1 MTMKY
6 KYALII
12 AKGDAK
18 NLVIVE
24 DDIPEPAAG
33 QVRVKMQAAG
43 VSAADI
49 LMREGIY
56 PVDPPSFPFI
66 PGYDIVGIVDKCGE
80 GATKFQPGQQVA
92 ALTKTGA
99 YAEYICI
106 PEDDLVLLPSGVDPV
121 EAVATILNY
130 LTAYQILHRVAQ
142 VKQGEKVLIY
152 AAGGGIGTSLIDL
165 GKLVDLEMYGTDA
178 KSKQQVL
185 VDMGVTPIDY
195 QSEDVREKIMSLT
208 GDGVDLA
215 LDPIGGENCFRAY
228 STLREGGKVVS
239 FGVSFGLQGETPTL
253 RDVYIWFNAALSL
266 NLINPTKKVM
276 TYAVS
281 LFKQEN
287 HDLYIQDLTAIL
299 NLLAEKKIKPVID
312 RTMPLSEARKAHQL
326 LDNRAVKGKIVLVP

>member
-1 MTMKY
+1 MKY

-66 PGYDIVGIVDKCGE
+66 PGYDIVGIVDKCAE

-99 YAEYICI
+99 YAEYVCI
-106 PEDDLVLLPSGVDPV
+106 PENDLVLLPSGVDPV

-165 GKLVDLEMYGTDA
+165 GKLVNLEMYGTDA
-178 KSKQQVL
+178 KSKHQVL

-239 FGVSFGLQGETPTL
+239 FGVSFGLRGETPSL
-253 RDVYIWFNAALSL
+253 RDIYIWFNAALSL

-281 LFKQEN
+281 LFKKEN
-287 HDLYIQDLTAIL
+287 HDLYIQDLTSIL

-312 RTMPLSEARKAHQL
+312 RTMPLSEARQAHLL
-326 LDNRAVKGKIVLVP
+326 LDNRAVQGKIVLVP